1 MKRLA
6 PLCVFL
12 VLACCPVNAKP
23 TAEALPLG
31 AMAPEFAL
39 PDIQG
44 RSHALSEYRGKITVL
59 NFWAFWCDTWKAEMP
74 HLQELAPQQ
83 DEQGFRIVA
92 VSVDGTRLQEFRRRH
107 PAPLPFPV
115 LLDVG
120 AKASRQYGI
129 AHVPTV
135 VILDPQGRVR
145 YVHSG
150 YPGNAVVLSQIRRI
164 GFR

>member
-1 MKRLA
+1 MPLRWALA
-6 PLCVFL
+6 LCL
-12 VLACCPVNAKP
+12 MTPAAARPA
-23 TAEALPLG
+23 AEALPLG
-31 AMAPEFAL
+31 TPAPAFSL
-39 PDIQG
+39 PDVNG
-44 RSHALSEYRGKITVL
+44 RPHALSEFRGRVTVL

-74 HLQELAPQQ
+74 HLKELAQGQ
-83 DEQGFRIVA
+83 DGQNFRIVA
-92 VSVDGTRLQEFRRRH
+92 VSVDGMRLQEFRRRH
-107 PAPLPFPV
+107 PTPLPFPV

-120 AKASRQYGI
+120 AATSRRYGI

-164 GFR
+164 GAR

>member
-1 MKRLA
+1 MRSPTLCLILA
-6 PLCVFL
+6 FL
-12 VLACCPVNAKP
+12 TCSMVCAQPATQTP
-23 TAEALPLG
+23 PLG
-31 AMAPEFAL
+31 TTAPAFSL

-44 RSHALSEYRGKITVL
+44 RPHALSEYRGRITVL

-74 HLQELAPQQ
+74 HLTELAQAQ
-83 DEQGFRIVA
+83 NEQGFQIVA
-92 VSVDGTRLQEFRRRH
+92 ISVDGTRLQEFRRRH
-107 PAPLPFPV
+107 PKPLPFPV

-120 AKASRQYGI
+120 GATSRQYGI

-135 VILDPQGRVR
+135 IILDPQGRVR

-164 GFR
+164 GAR